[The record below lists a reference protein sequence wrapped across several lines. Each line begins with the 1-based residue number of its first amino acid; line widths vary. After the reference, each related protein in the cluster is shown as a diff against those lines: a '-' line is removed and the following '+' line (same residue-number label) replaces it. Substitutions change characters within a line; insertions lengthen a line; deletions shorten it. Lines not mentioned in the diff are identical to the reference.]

1 MPGAAASCTSAA
13 KVSPQASVISG
24 FSTQTQ
30 GSVAPASARLWF
42 VPKPTGRALPRI
54 CSAKGQPP
62 AGGKGGASGKFS
74 VSTTRR
80 TVALLS
86 RAKSSSRRCTSGP
99 WPWLTTETTKSPRKG
114 EKQGLTPPPA
124 QRGIPAVLPMGCLS
138 HSYSHSHFGGFL
150 LRYRPVP
157 SRPAPSS
164 RQPLHR
170 LQRGAPV
177 PIPSLRRHV
186 ATDEPGPLRVM
197 AFQCRCAT
205 RSGVLPAP
213 RRRGTCGPPC
223 SRSFAAL
230 ARLVADESAR
240 TGEAAHRAHLPAV
253 GRGGYLNA
261 WSRCMGLNDTDTSA
275 HEHRANHRHDRRPAG
290 ARPG

>member
-13 KVSPQASVISG
+13 KGSPQASVISG

-62 AGGKGGASGKFS
+62 AGGKGGASGPFS

-99 WPWLTTETTKSPRKG
+99 WPWLTTETTKSPGKG
-114 EKQGLTPPPA
+114 EKQVLTPSPA

-138 HSYSHSHFGGFL
+138 HSHFGGVL

-157 SRPAPSS
+157 SRPAPSPPPPPP
-164 RQPLHR
+164 RLAEDLGAR
-170 LQRGAPV
+170 GGAGLLQRGRA
-177 PIPSLRRHV
+177 SLQTNRQ
-186 ATDEPGPLRVM
+186 EPAKQHILRTCPPLG
-197 AFQCRCAT
+197 
-205 RSGVLPAP
+205 GV
-213 RRRGTCGPPC
+213 GTWTLG
-223 SRSFAAL
+223 AAAWACMIL
-230 ARLVADESAR
+230 ILR
-240 TGEAAHRAHLPAV
+240 PM
-253 GRGGYLNA
+253 GG
-261 WSRCMGLNDTDTSA
+261 GQT
-275 HEHRANHRHDRRPAG
+275 
-290 ARPG
+290 

>member
-13 KVSPQASVISG
+13 KGSPQASVISG

-62 AGGKGGASGKFS
+62 AGGKGGASGTFS

-99 WPWLTTETTKSPRKG
+99 WPWLTTETTKSPGKG
-114 EKQGLTPPPA
+114 EKQVSTPSPA

-138 HSYSHSHFGGFL
+138 YSHSHFGGVL
-150 LRYRPVP
+150 LRYTPVP
-157 SRPAPSS
+157 SRPPPSS
-164 RQPLHR
+164 PHSLSTDCSAASPCQSLHCAGMS
-170 LQRGAPV
+170 QRMNRG
-177 PIPSLRRHV
+177 LF
-186 ATDEPGPLRVM
+186 EPWRFSAV
-197 AFQCRCAT
+197 
-205 RSGVLPAP
+205 AP
-213 RRRGTCGPPC
+213 RGQAFCQRRVAEELAARRVAGLLQHWRASLQTNRQEPAKQHIVRTCPPLGGVGT
-223 SRSFAAL
+223 
-230 ARLVADESAR
+230 
-240 TGEAAHRAHLPAV
+240 
-253 GRGGYLNA
+253 
-261 WSRCMGLNDTDTSA
+261 
-275 HEHRANHRHDRRPAG
+275 
-290 ARPG
+290 